1 MSAKKTPYNHFTL
14 NFGKKTIVGTQNSFN
29 KAGKGYGPLYDELA
43 ALMEKHPTYGIEI
56 KQPEKPAKPK
66 QTYKGMNIPFI
77 VDYLTAVKDYITLET
92 VNEVIDYAGKMR
104 ESKYPLVKRV
114 LFDAYKSFNYAE
126 AKSCVDDYRYKQML
140 NSATCAKAKP
150 TTDNNTVIGEAE
162 ENELK
167 PVVNL

>member
-14 NFGKKTIVGTQNSFN
+14 NFANATIVGTQNSFN
-29 KAGKGYGPLYDELA
+29 KAGKGYGPVYDELV

-92 VNEVIDYAGKMR
+92 VNEVIDYAEKMR

-114 LFDAYKSFNYAE
+114 LFDAYKSFNFDE
-126 AKSCVDDYRYKQML
+126 AKSIVDEYRHQLKL
-140 NSATCAKAKP
+140 ECASEMAKSVVVSMP
-150 TTDNNTVIGEAE
+150 TTEKAD
-162 ENELK
+162 K
-167 PVVNL
+167 HNLSKVA